1 MIFEEEERFISL
13 GGCLMSFIFDSHNM
27 LRFRKMVERY
37 HQIPYEEALSSAD
50 PRELRRIYRSC
61 HPTQALFN
69 YF

>member
-1 MIFEEEERFISL
+1 
-13 GGCLMSFIFDSHNM
+13 MSFIFDSHNSS

-37 HQIPYEEALSSAD
+37 YQIPYEEALSSAD
-50 PRELRRIYRSC
+50 PRELRQIYRSC

>member
-1 MIFEEEERFISL
+1 
-13 GGCLMSFIFDSHNM
+13 MSFIFDSHNSA

-37 HQIPYEEALSSAD
+37 YQIPYEEALNPAD

>member
-1 MIFEEEERFISL
+1 MERALFIF
-13 GGCLMSFIFDSHNM
+13 GGCLMSFIFDSHNSA

-37 HQIPYEEALSSAD
+37 YQIPYEEALNSAD